1 VKRLLAIA
9 VLVAVVSGAVALNSG
24 CKGKSKWGD
33 AYLDSLASVT
43 TPVRSADNQC
53 VTLETKFGRMTLEL
67 YRDVAPAH
75 ADSFLARTRD
85 GFYTNTI
92 FHRIVS
98 DFMIQGGNP
107 VAVGRRPVGYFLNA
121 EFNDLPH
128 KDGTLSMA
136 RAQSPNS
143 AQTQFF
149 ICLGRNQSTKWLD
162 GKYTVFGQLIS
173 GYDVLH
179 RIARVSVRASKSMNG
194 EVSEPTEEIRVTRAY
209 VSDAQGTPRY

>member
-1 VKRLLAIA
+1 VRRIIALA
-9 VLVAVVSGAVALNSG
+9 VVVAVIGGGVVLNEG
-24 CKGKSKWGD
+24 CKEKSKWGD
-33 AYLDSLASVT
+33 DYLDSLATVT
-43 TPVRSADNQC
+43 APIRNADNQC
-53 VTLETKFGRMTLEL
+53 VTLETTFGRMTFEL

-92 FHRIVS
+92 FHRIVN

-107 VAVGRRPVGYFLNA
+107 VAVGRRPVGYYLNA

-136 RAQSPNS
+136 RASSPNS

-149 ICLGRNQSTKWLD
+149 VCLGRNQSTRYLD
-162 GKYTVFGQLIS
+162 GKYTNFGQLIS

-179 RIARVSVRASKSMNG
+179 RIARVPVKASQSMNG
-194 EVSEPTEEIRVTRAY
+194 EVSEPTEEVRVTRAY
-209 VSDAQGTPRY
+209 VSDAQGNPRH